1 MSPLRRAGLA
11 LLGVAVM
18 WVESRYTASPGV
30 GFALALGLMVWAAL
44 EDGE

>member
-11 LLGVAVM
+11 LLGVAIM
-18 WVESRYTASPGV
+18 WVESRYTDTPGM

-44 EDGE
+44 EDGK